1 MWGVG
6 AEQGGILQT
15 SSGKLELK
23 EPYYRLSQPQ
33 PYTMQDQQPPQQAT
47 PLFVSSLLIYA
58 VFALENKRVNHKLVV
73 YPLLC
78 ETKIK
83 PTRIVVLV
91 KLYCRTHIAAKP
103 LEVALSLTLSSFNPR
118 IIAVIPHRC
127 CDPCNGHTYFSCVNQ
142 LYASRP
148 SFFLFFSLSIFHSAI
163 IQGFF

>member
-33 PYTMQDQQPPQQAT
+33 PYMVQDQQPPQQAT

-58 VFALENKRVNHKLVV
+58 VFALENKGVNHKLVV

-78 ETKIK
+78 ETKVK

-91 KLYCRTHIAAKP
+91 KLGSLGYCRTHIAAKP
-103 LEVALSLTLSSFNPR
+103 LEVS
-118 IIAVIPHRC
+118 IVPH
-127 CDPCNGHTYFSCVNQ
+127 TI
-142 LYASRP
+142 L
-148 SFFLFFSLSIFHSAI
+148 I
-163 IQGFF
+163 